1 MTTGLEWDTVRIY
14 SISKKVLEKSR
25 SSLPMV
31 CRTATP
37 ISLREGL
44 KMVKE
49 YNDKGHVVKMQREG
63 SQSPSGYSS
72 ETTFTISEVT

>member
-1 MTTGLEWDTVRIY
+1 MAKDYEWSTVRIY
-14 SISKKVLEKSR
+14 SIPKKVLEKSR
-25 SSLPMV
+25 NALPMV

-37 ISLREGL
+37 ISLLEGL

-63 SQSPSGYSS
+63 SQSPS
-72 ETTFTISEVT
+72 EVVLERS